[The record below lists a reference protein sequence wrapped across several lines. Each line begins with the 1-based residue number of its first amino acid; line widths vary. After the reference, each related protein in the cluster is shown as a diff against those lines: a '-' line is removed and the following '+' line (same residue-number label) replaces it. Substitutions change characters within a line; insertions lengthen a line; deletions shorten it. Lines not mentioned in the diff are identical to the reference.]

1 MEIYSGGVAEFR
13 RIRRDPAAPP
23 GCLRLNSGFI
33 PRFCHLAKFTYLCS
47 EDAGKRPDSCPQK
60 TFLVESP
67 GNCITKIPITM
78 AKGNMLLGFAR
89 GKVGSLVFKR
99 QNGEQVTTPR
109 VKPSNPQT
117 HAQMKRR
124 VAFAAAAKTAKA
136 LRMIVDHSFQGVPYG
151 EKSMQHFVK
160 LAAKKAFVGVEAAEN
175 STLSAAPFQL
185 APIVPPS
192 AYNVAAGGEF
202 VISQGDLAS
211 VQGITKSGDAYSI
224 HGLTTTTTLAQFCEK
239 LGITID
245 SQLTFV
251 AGKYEELDTE
261 SEYVMAGVKY
271 EIVRINFK
279 QDAANTPIYLAGELN
294 PAIVDAERSSSMDAI
309 QNAISFEEPEPG
321 ETAISAQVFVLDWSS
336 SLYTAIIV
344 SKYEN
349 GGWRRSNETLT
360 SRFGYE
366 HASQPDFQENTAYND
381 LEETISLYLAAGS
394 ISREEYLNQESNPT

>member
-1 MEIYSGGVAEFR
+1 
-13 RIRRDPAAPP
+13 
-23 GCLRLNSGFI
+23 
-33 PRFCHLAKFTYLCS
+33 
-47 EDAGKRPDSCPQK
+47 
-60 TFLVESP
+60 
-67 GNCITKIPITM
+67 
-78 AKGNMLLGFAR
+78 MLLGFAR

-136 LRMIVDHSFQGVPYG
+136 LRMIVDHSFQGVQYG

-185 APIVPPS
+185 APVVAPN

-202 VISQGDLAS
+202 VISQGDLPSAN
-211 VQGITKSGDAYSI
+211 VAFNGGDFSCPVA
-224 HGLTTTTTLAQFCEK
+224 LTTASTVADFCAA

-251 AGKYEELDTE
+251 KGKIVDVDTE
-261 SEYVMAGVKY
+261 SEFVMKGVSY
-271 EIVRINFK
+271 EVVRLNFLP
-279 QDAANTPIYLAGELN
+279 DSSALPIMVGTHIN
-294 PAIVDAERSSSMDAI
+294 PAVIDTERSSATADINSVI
-309 QNAISFEEPEPG
+309 IFEEVEPG
-321 ETAISAQVFVLDWSS
+321 ETGPTHALFFEDSYTSA
-336 SLYTAIIV
+336 YNAIIV

-349 GGWRRSNETLT
+349 GGWRRSNEALIARNGFEGAT
-360 SRFGYE
+360 
-366 HASQPDFQENTAYND
+366 QPEYQEATAYND
-381 LEETISLYLAAGS
+381 LGETIALYLAAGS
-394 ISREEYLNQESNPT
+394 ISRDEYLNQESNPT